1 MDRFEPNVIVSGC
14 FLLTGLFT
22 VAIGYGAPGLLT
34 LVCLIFVAGTTMNG
48 AQASMSALAANYY
61 PTSARA
67 TGVAWMM
74 GIGRFC
80 AILGALSVPEFLPP
94 PYVRPGALISP
105 RRPPLIT
112 AT

>member
-61 PTSARA
+61 PTRARA

-74 GIGRFC
+74 GIGRFGG
-80 AILGALSVPEFLPP
+80 IVGRRRGSEM
-94 PYVRPGALISP
+94 
-105 RRPPLIT
+105 RRPRYVVKW
-112 AT
+112 AF